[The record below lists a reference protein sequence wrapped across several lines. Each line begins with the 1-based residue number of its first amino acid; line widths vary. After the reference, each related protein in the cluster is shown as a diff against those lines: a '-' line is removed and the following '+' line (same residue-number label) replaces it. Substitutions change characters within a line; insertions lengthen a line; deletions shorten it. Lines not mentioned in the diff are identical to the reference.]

1 MHFQVDITL
10 KGHTRNSLM
19 LLRVEVGDDGV
30 GVMEER
36 MTILDFWRAQPAD
49 QTLHV
54 LVKLPTV
61 GEQGFVVA
69 VFK

>member
-1 MHFQVDITL
+1 MHFQVDISL
-10 KGHTRNSLM
+10 KGHTWNYLM
-19 LLRVEVGDDGV
+19 LLRVEVGDNSV
-30 GVMEER
+30 GVLEEW
-36 MTILDFWRAQPAD
+36 MTVSDFWQAQPAD

-61 GEQGFVVA
+61 GEQGFVIP